1 MIPWLTA
8 ATLIITSHNSG
19 TWKIINNLSSQ
30 SFHYLQSNK
39 RSFIIL
45 RVHLQKFV
53 KLQYLYAV
61 HRIYFHSSFKCF
73 CIHAFEILKL
83 IWIYQVNMSALVLC
97 YTCKKYHHDT
107 FHPTP
112 YFSPVESIKKIKC
125 FFFLIR
131 TIITQTGVFT
141 LWEIAIRFSIQ

>member
-61 HRIYFHSSFKCF
+61 HRIYFHSSFK
-73 CIHAFEILKL
+73 FEILKL
-83 IWIYQVNMSALVLC
+83 IWIYHVNMSALVLC
-97 YTCKKYHHDT
+97 IRVKSTIMIHFILHLT
-107 FHPTP
+107 
-112 YFSPVESIKKIKC
+112 YFSSVESIKKIKC
-125 FFFLIR
+125 FSFLIR

>member
-1 MIPWLTA
+1 MIPWL
-8 ATLIITSHNSG
+8 LQQLWLLSYFTSHNSG

-61 HRIYFHSSFKCF
+61 HRIYFHSSFK
-73 CIHAFEILKL
+73 FEILKL
-83 IWIYQVNMSALVLC
+83 IWIYHVNMSALVLC
-97 YTCKKYHHDT
+97 IRVKSTIMIHFILHLT
-107 FHPTP
+107 
-112 YFSPVESIKKIKC
+112 YFSSVESIKKIKC
-125 FFFLIR
+125 FSFLIR